1 MGNGGQYVNIDSLFQ
16 RLYPSLF
23 RYLQR
28 LTGDADV
35 AEDIA
40 QEAFFRL
47 LSHELPD
54 REARPWLFAVG
65 TNLVRDRARKQERQQ
80 RLLTAAPVLPSSLG
94 LRPDEAVERAE
105 QVAIVRRALAQ
116 LAPRDQ
122 QLLLMREEGFS
133 YEEMART
140 TGVASSSIGTLI
152 ARALK
157 RFAAVYSM
165 QEEGDDSSG

>member
-1 MGNGGQYVNIDSLFQ
+1 MDFDSLFQ

-35 AEDIA
+35 ADDIA

-47 LSHELPD
+47 LAQDLPD
-54 REARPWLFAVG
+54 KEARPWLFAVG

-80 RLLTAAPVLPSSLG
+80 RLLAAAPVLPSAVG
-94 LRPDEAVERAE
+94 PRPDDAVERAE
-105 QVAIVRRALAQ
+105 QVAIVRQALAQ

-133 YEEMART
+133 YEEMAKAI
-140 TGVASSSIGTLI
+140 GVAPSSIGTLI

-157 RFAAVYSM
+157 RFAGVYTRH
-165 QEEGDDSSG
+165 EERDDASG

>member
-1 MGNGGQYVNIDSLFQ
+1 MDFDAVFAG
-16 RLYPSLF
+16 LYPSLF

-40 QEAFFRL
+40 QEAFVRL
-47 LSHELPD
+47 LGQKLPEA
-54 REARPWLFAVG
+54 EARPWLFAVA
-65 TNLVRDRARKQERQQ
+65 TNLVRDRARKQERRE
-80 RLLTAAPVLPSSLG
+80 RLLKATPVLPSAAG
-94 LRPDEAVERAE
+94 PRPDEALERAE
-105 QVAIVRRALAQ
+105 QIGLVREALGR

-133 YEEMART
+133 YEEMSRAV
-140 TGVASSSIGTLI
+140 GVAPSSIGTLI

-157 RFAAVYSM
+157 RFAAAYPD
-165 QEEGDDSSG
+165 EEAGDEPPE

>member
-1 MGNGGQYVNIDSLFQ
+1 VDFEDLFQ

-23 RYLQR
+23 RYLHR

-40 QEAFFRL
+40 QEAFVRL
-47 LSHELPD
+47 LAQTLPD
-54 REARPWLFAVG
+54 AEARPWLFAVA
-65 TNLVRDRARKQERQQ
+65 TNLVRDRARKQERRH
-80 RLLTAAPVLPSSLG
+80 RLLKAVPVLPSSTG
-94 LRPDEAVERAE
+94 PRPDEAMERME
-105 QVAIVRRALAQ
+105 QIQAVRAVLGR

-133 YEEMART
+133 YGEMARAI
-140 TGVASSSIGTLI
+140 GVAPSSIGTLI

-157 RFAAVYSM
+157 RFAGAYPRH
-165 QEEGDDSSG
+165 EAGDGSSE